1 MNLSYLR
8 DKQDVSQSTPT
19 VDEERRDFLTAGL
32 VGGALA
38 AGALVAGAA
47 QAQQA
52 TQVAS
57 ADPWWP
63 HPRWGK
69 DDQAGASNWITP
81 AKVLDAAKWIKD
93 GKIYRVG
100 RVYDSAMPFYGKR
113 TFQIRITPVA
123 ASFGTNKLVGHDEFV
138 ATEIGQTGTQFDG
151 LGHIGVQTG
160 NEGNLKEVRFYN
172 GVTEYDMIDA
182 YGLKKLGIENC
193 KPIVTRGHLFDIEAL
208 KGRMMEVGEEIKLAD
223 VRSAMQKQ
231 NMKEEDIKEGD
242 AFFFNTGW
250 GKLWMKNNDKFNSGE
265 PGIGLEVAKWVID
278 KGAVMTGSDC
288 WATEVVPNPD
298 KNLVFP
304 VHSELIPKN
313 GIYNHENLD
322 FTSLIA
328 DGKHQFVYIFS
339 PAPIKGATGSNGG
352 PIAIT

>member
-1 MNLSYLR
+1 MDLRYLH
-8 DKQDVSQSTPT
+8 DKEELTRSTQT
-19 VDEERRDFLTAGL
+19 VDDERRNFLTAGL

-38 AGALVAGAA
+38 AGALMTGAA
-47 QAQQA
+47 QAQQ
-52 TQVAS
+52 VAQ
-57 ADPWWP
+57 APAAPWWP
-63 HPRWGK
+63 HPKWGK

-81 AKVLDAAKWIKD
+81 AKVLDSAKMIKD
-93 GKIYRVG
+93 GKIYRIG
-100 RVYDSAMPFYGKR
+100 RVYDSAMPLYGKR
-113 TFQIRITPVA
+113 TFNIRITPVA
-123 ASFGTNKLVGHDEFV
+123 ASFGTNKLIGHDEFV

-151 LGHIGVQTG
+151 LGHIGVQMG
-160 NEGNLKEVRFYN
+160 ADGDQREMRFYN
-172 GVTEYDMIDA
+172 GVTEYEMIDA

-193 KPIVTRGHLFDIEAL
+193 KPIFTRGHLFDIEAL
-208 KGRMMEVGEEIKLAD
+208 KGRMLEAGEEIKLAD

-278 KGAVMTGSDC
+278 KVAVMTGADC
-288 WATEVVPNPD
+288 WATEAVPNPD
-298 KNLVFP
+298 KNLIFP
-304 VHSELIPKN
+304 VHSELIAKN

-322 FTSLIA
+322 FTGLIA
-328 DGKHQFVYIFS
+328 DGKYQFLYIFS

-352 PIAIT
+352 PIAVT